1 MHHYHM
7 ISGHSG
13 LRAINIEVALSL
25 DTDSFV
31 DTLKRCISRRGK
43 PLLMR
48 SHNGGNFVK
57 AEKELWETVRDW
69 NQSKIHDSL
78 LARNIKWIFNPPA
91 RSHHGGVWE
100 RYIRSVR
107 KVMKALTKEQP
118 LDDKGLCYRRRT
130 VVTFSSFKQIGRGH
144 YMKS

>member
-1 MHHYHM
+1 M

-31 DTLKRCISRRGK
+31 DTLKRRISRRGK

-57 AEKELWETVRDW
+57 AEKEL
-69 NQSKIHDSL
+69 
-78 LARNIKWIFNPPA
+78 
-91 RSHHGGVWE
+91 
-100 RYIRSVR
+100 
-107 KVMKALTKEQP
+107 
-118 LDDKGLCYRRRT
+118 
-130 VVTFSSFKQIGRGH
+130 
-144 YMKS
+144 